1 MSCCCGN
8 CTSEYAYQGPS
19 ANELERAEARL
30 RRIEKALGFPD
41 PPEPKPAPS
50 LSEYLKEAYR
60 PITEALM
67 KDAPA
72 FMAGTKKPRGRK

>member
-1 MSCCCGN
+1 MSCRHCDGGDDYRYN
-8 CTSEYAYQGPS
+8 GPS

-50 LSEYLKEAYR
+50 MAEMLKEAYR